1 MTRRGLV
8 LGFVALAACS
18 STPPAAE
25 TPAATAEA
33 APAAAAGQPAAGRAG
48 RAARPALA
56 DTTGPV
62 EYKREQFRYTG
73 GTRDPFESLVSTN
86 RVGPMIEDLRV
97 VSIAYDARYG
107 NSVAIIRA
115 VRDPKPVR
123 VRRGD
128 TVGNMRV
135 IQIRQYE
142 VVFQIEEF
150 GFERQ
155 QVLTLRRPEVSR

>member
-1 MTRRGLV
+1 MNRLV
-8 LGFVALAACS
+8 IGVVALAACS

-25 TPAATAEA
+25 SPAA
-33 APAAAAGQPAAGRAG
+33 APAAAAAAVPAAGQQTAAGRAA
-48 RAARPALA
+48 RRPALA
-56 DTTGPV
+56 DTAAPV
-62 EYKREQFRYTG
+62 EYKRELFRYTG
-73 GTRDPFESLVSTN
+73 GTRDPFESLVQTN
-86 RVGPMIEDLRV
+86 RIGPMFEDLRV

-107 NSVAIIRA
+107 NSVAIVRA
-115 VRDPKPVR
+115 VRDPKPLR

-128 TVGNMRV
+128 TIGNMRV